1 VDVGTSRDKKGGMKL
16 GKWKWRVRDWE
27 KKATTVLRWRNDM
40 WRPRHGPSTNVK
52 NLREE
57 KKRVLG

>member
-1 VDVGTSRDKKGGMKL
+1 
-16 GKWKWRVRDWE
+16 VRDWG